1 MGGRILLLGAD
12 GFIGRHIAAA
22 LRDAGFF
29 PLCVARRTSAL
40 AAQGFEVLRAD
51 MTDPATHE
59 MGFWRPYLSEAEGV
73 VNAAGLLDASE
84 AAFEA
89 VHVLAP
95 RAIYDGLTKDA
106 QIVLISAIGIEA
118 DTPFGRWRRASEAL
132 LDKAPCPSTI
142 LRPGLVMGETSY
154 GGTSLLRAM
163 AAMPLATPVVG
174 DGTQRVNP
182 MHAADLAALVVRA
195 LQGPPDGL
203 LEVGGSESLSLADL
217 TARLRGWMGQPPVPV
232 LRMPLPLARGVG
244 RIGSLLTLGPISA
257 VAVDQLAHGIES
269 RPPPEGRT
277 RGASE
282 FLAARPAG
290 TQDLWHARLFLL
302 KPGVRL
308 VLALMWLMSGVLGL
322 FLPTA
327 TVLGSV
333 DTALPD
339 MAALVL
345 GRLGGLVDVGIAI
358 GLLAAWRL
366 RLLAWVQLTVVVG
379 YTLGLSVLDPSLWLD
394 PFGALLKNL
403 PILLLILVHRVLEEE
418 R

>member
-1 MGGRILLLGAD
+1 MGGRVLLLGAD

-22 LRDAGFF
+22 LRDAGYA

-40 AAQGFEVLRAD
+40 AAQGYEVLRAD
-51 MTDPATHE
+51 LTDTSTHDTA
-59 MGFWRPYLSEAEGV
+59 FWQPHLAEAVGV

-95 RAIYDGLTKDA
+95 RAIHTALHKDA

-118 DTPFGRWRRASEAL
+118 DTPFGRWRRAGEAL
-132 LDKAPCPSTI
+132 LDQAPCPSTI

-163 AAMPLATPVVG
+163 AAMPFVTPVVG

-182 MHAADLAALVVRA
+182 MHAADLAGLVVQT
-195 LQGPPDGL
+195 LSGPPDGTV
-203 LEVGGSESLSLADL
+203 EVGGAESLSLAEL
-217 TARLRGWMGQPPVPV
+217 TTRLRGWMGQPPVPV
-232 LRMPLPLARGVG
+232 LRMPLPLARGFG
-244 RIGSLLTLGPISA
+244 RIGSLLKLGPISA

-269 RPPPEGRT
+269 TPPPEGRT
-277 RGASE
+277 RGVSE

-302 KPGVRL
+302 KPTVRL
-308 VLALMWLMSGVLGL
+308 VLALMWLVSGLLGL
-322 FLPTA
+322 FLPSA

-333 DTALPD
+333 DTDLPD
-339 MAALVL
+339 MAALAL
-345 GRLGGLVDVGIAI
+345 GRLGGLVDLGIAAA
-358 GLLAAWRL
+358 LLAAWRL
-366 RLLAWVQLTVVVG
+366 RLLAWVQVAMVAG
-379 YTLGLSVLDPSLWLD
+379 YTVALSVLDPPLWLD

-403 PILLLILVHRVLEEE
+403 PILLLILIHRVLEEE